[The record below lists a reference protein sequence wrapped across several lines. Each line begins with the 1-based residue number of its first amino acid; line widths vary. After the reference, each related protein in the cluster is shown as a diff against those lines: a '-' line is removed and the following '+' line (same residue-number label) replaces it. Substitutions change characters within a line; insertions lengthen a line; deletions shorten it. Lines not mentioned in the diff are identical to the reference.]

1 MQQGSV
7 AAYDL
12 CLYFRSLMDSGHL
25 DSTFVVLR
33 KIDSLVVEVGI
44 QTEATLLLR
53 DGENSG
59 NREWNLVHIV
69 VFHALT

>member
-1 MQQGSV
+1 MFVFSITHGQ
-7 AAYDL
+7 
-12 CLYFRSLMDSGHL
+12 HL